1 MTKGIG
7 TESFGV
13 LALGE
18 AGDAKRAAG
27 NEAAGAKRYSAR
39 TNRPSGGM
47 NESDLSRAQR
57 WSLVCPISNQNH
69 GERLI
74 VNIPYARM
82 ERAIRQ
88 DLGIRKRQETVG
100 NAYVS

>member
-13 LALGE
+13 LALSE

-27 NEAAGAKRYSAR
+27 NETAGAKRYSAR

-57 WSLVCPISNQNH
+57 WSLVCPISNQNPRRKTDGKH
-69 GERLI
+69 TVRKDGKSNPPRLG
-74 VNIPYARM
+74 
-82 ERAIRQ
+82 
-88 DLGIRKRQETVG
+88 D
-100 NAYVS
+100 S